1 MDIKKTNQ
9 SKAKLQYIDK
19 SNLKDIKTIDL
30 AITVTS
36 NHNVDQY
43 VLEKLFQD
51 IQALRIQNYNLKPK

>member
-19 SNLKDIKTIDL
+19 SNLKNIKTIDL

-43 VLEKLFQD
+43 VLEKLFQE

>member
-43 VLEKLFQD
+43 VLEKLFQE